1 MVDSM
6 GGSGTVR
13 NLDGAR
19 GQAAGMDRRGS
30 LSLHIGLI
38 PLERVE
44 GAGET
49 EGKGRDG
56 EQRAAGETSERT
68 GTMARKGAY
77 DRICFGDLQGVCDRE
92 LLSLWLGDRRTAR
105 RLWEHFGSLEEIG
118 AASPAE
124 LLLLEGIGPATVA
137 RLRALRELA
146 HRFAR
151 RRVKRG
157 RRFGCARDVFET
169 ISPLLAGETRE
180 KFLLLPLDAKNRL
193 LEGPVTISTGSL
205 IATVVHPREV
215 FLALIR
221 ARAVSAILVHNHPS
235 SGDPE
240 PSPED
245 LSLTTRL
252 GCLGET
258 AGIRIL
264 DHVIIGEET
273 FVSLKDRGLL

>member
-1 MVDSM
+1 
-6 GGSGTVR
+6 
-13 NLDGAR
+13 
-19 GQAAGMDRRGS
+19 
-30 LSLHIGLI
+30 
-38 PLERVE
+38 
-44 GAGET
+44 
-49 EGKGRDG
+49 
-56 EQRAAGETSERT
+56 
-68 GTMARKGAY
+68 MARKGSY
-77 DRICFGDLQGVCDRE
+77 DRICFGDPQRICDRE
-92 LLSLWLGDRRTAR
+92 LLAVWTGDRRTAQ
-105 RLWEHFGSLEEIG
+105 RLWEHFGSLEGIA

-124 LLLLEGIGPATVA
+124 LLVLEGIGPATAA
-137 RLRALRELA
+137 RLRALHELE
-146 HRFAR
+146 RRLAR

-157 RRFGCARDVFET
+157 RRFRCAREVFEA

-193 LEGPVTISTGSL
+193 LEAPVTISTGSL

-252 GCLGET
+252 GRLGET
-258 AGIRIL
+258 VGIRIL